1 MHEVYGNVSG
11 PIPELTKYYAIDEWE
26 EIRLRKQRI
35 YALTIENE
43 SCSSFDKVIN
53 MKYEGKFFFDQS
65 TFDSFFD
72 KKRNIFD
79 ARKLSRSLQVAPYKK
94 EQHDKGKYR
103 NSILCFDL
111 KEEIKVPCATCEA
124 NIAYGG
130 GGAYQIFIYD
140 IKGMQ
145 LKNIIVL
152 NKNES
157 ERLKRTGYNLTVSD
171 EEWRKIEDIF
181 VVHIRS
187 IEQNGYKS
195 PTGIGIRKNFRNKK
209 EKRVP
214 NNFFGIRNYKRKY
227 IKAY

>member
-1 MHEVYGNVSG
+1 M
-11 PIPELTKYYAIDEWE
+11 
-26 EIRLRKQRI
+26 
-35 YALTIENE
+35 
-43 SCSSFDKVIN
+43 
-53 MKYEGKFFFDQS
+53 
-65 TFDSFFD
+65 
-72 KKRNIFD
+72 
-79 ARKLSRSLQVAPYKK
+79 APYKK
-94 EQHDKGKYR
+94 EQHDKGTYR

-130 GGAYQIFIYD
+130 GGAYQIFIDD

-171 EEWRKIEDIF
+171 EEWREIEDIF

-195 PTGIGIRKNFRNKK
+195 LTGIGIRKNIRNKK

-214 NNFFGIRNYKRKY
+214 NNFFGIRNYKRKH
-227 IKAY
+227 IKAYY